1 MTTQAIE
8 RVEQWETRSFEGGYR
23 GLQTLTDREFSG
35 VVRATGGTLCMLNGT
50 VVGIVGGSID
60 DFEDADGTAYT
71 APTPALPLLIVMQER
86 SDEVRGKY
94 YTEDTPLS
102 KVDSTLSDGGF
113 TGFIQ
118 LSENVLSGDYYVV
131 YHSGRSMSVAFVGES
146 AQLLVEDEA
155 FQRADDEVGIYEVR
169 PVDIE
174 PVEIPEPETPP
185 ASSAE
190 AAAGS
195 SDTPAAEDEDSD
207 VPVSA
212 DTDAEAA
219 NDTAPDDSEPDSADP
234 AETPTDETATPST
247 VQEPDTTGGQP
258 EAATSDGAVSTERAR
273 TDDSTS
279 EPTAESRSETGTD
292 ANAAARTE
300 PVAQDSESAAG
311 ESAPPETAAES
322 PTTETDPEST
332 TPAETATQE
341 RLDGADRRA
350 QGSTAAAESTRPTTE
365 TDTDTPERTTTD
377 RPSGDRD
384 QSADT
389 ATEGPASSG
398 QSPTADQ
405 RRETGT
411 SGADRP
417 ADRSPSR
424 SGGSPSSG
432 EAVELET
439 RTLPSLDPDR
449 TWNGDERERQPEVPT
464 GESANLPSTS
474 EPEPANEHRSSGQSE
489 ATEAS
494 QSTDTATAGTSEK
507 QQPNAA
513 APPSSESESATEPE
527 PEPQA
532 ETETVAALR
541 ETIADREQRIETLE
555 ANLETTR
562 RERDELETERD
573 DLQAQV
579 ERLED
584 ELSELREELSD
595 LREEREML
603 SSQLEAHDGTDGETP
618 ERRLGQ
624 QEALDGTDLFV
635 RYASKGEPT
644 LKSAYENGATRADVN
659 QNLDVESH
667 TQFETE
673 GTVVS
678 GDSFESFLHS
688 TVEHRYVSWIVRQL
702 LFEIR
707 DTGHQDALADL
718 YDALPRIDR
727 IELNGTTAVEYTEDG
742 QTKRSQESFDVVLRD
757 RMGNPLIVANIND
770 SRQAATEDQ
779 MSSLVT
785 AATRIGESN
794 ASLAAAMF
802 VTSSFF
808 EPGALETAADATGG
822 GLLSRDKRESYVKIS
837 RKQGFHLCLVEA
849 REEQFHMAVP
859 EL

>member
-23 GLQTLTDREFSG
+23 GLQTLADREFSG

-50 VVGIVGGSID
+50 VVGIVGGTID
-60 DFEDADGTAYT
+60 DFEDADGTAY
-71 APTPALPLLIVMQER
+71 ASPTPALSLLIVMQAR
-86 SDEVRGKY
+86 SDEVRAKY

-118 LSENVLSGDYYVV
+118 LSENVLSGDYYIV
-131 YHSGRSMSVAFVGES
+131 YHGGRSMSVAFVGES
-146 AQLLVEDEA
+146 SQLLVEDEA

-174 PVEIPEPETPP
+174 PIEIPEPETQ
-185 ASSAE
+185 SESTGG

-195 SDTPAAEDEDSD
+195 SDASATDPEEVSD
-207 VPVSA
+207 PVSSE
-212 DTDAEAA
+212 TDAEAA
-219 NDTAPDDSEPDSADP
+219 NDTAPNDSDAIPADQESSAQ
-234 AETPTDETATPST
+234 TPTDETATPST
-247 VQEPDTTGGQP
+247 VGEPNTSAEQP
-258 EAATSDGAVSTERAR
+258 ESDVSDGDVSTEPAPA
-273 TDDSTS
+273 DESTS
-279 EPTAESRSETGTD
+279 ESSVEPTAETRADS
-292 ANAAARTE
+292 NAEASTE
-300 PVAQDSESAAG
+300 PTAHASESPSN
-311 ESAPPETAAES
+311 EPAPTETSAAES
-322 PTTETDPEST
+322 STTDTNSEST
-332 TPAETATQE
+332 TPAGAATQE
-341 RLDGADRRA
+341 RVDRADRHA
-350 QGSTAAAESTRPTTE
+350 QSPTESAESTRHPGE
-365 TDTDTPERTTTD
+365 DDTDTPTAGGTTAD
-377 RPSGDRD
+377 RPSEARE
-384 QSADT
+384 QSADPT
-389 ATEGPASSG
+389 TEGPTSSG
-398 QSPTADQ
+398 QSSTADQ

-411 SGADRP
+411 NGVDRP
-417 ADRSPSR
+417 AERSSSR
-424 SGGSPSSG
+424 PGESPSSG
-432 EAVELET
+432 GPVELET
-439 RTLPSLDPDR
+439 RTLPSLDPER
-449 TWNGDERERQPEVPT
+449 SWNGDKRERQPEVPT
-464 GESANLPSTS
+464 GESAKPLSSS
-474 EPEPANEHRSSGQSE
+474 EPDQASERSSTAQSDV
-489 ATEAS
+489 TDTGH
-494 QSTDTATAGTSEK
+494 STDTAPTA
-507 QQPNAA
+507 QPENQRRNAQVA
-513 APPSSESESATEPE
+513 PSSDPEPASEPE
-527 PEPQA
+527 PEPQVDA
-532 ETETVAALR
+532 ETVATLR
-541 ETIADREQRIETLE
+541 ETIEDREHRIETLE
-555 ANLETTR
+555 SNLETAR

-573 DLQAQV
+573 DLQAEL
-579 ERLED
+579 ERLEG
-584 ELSELREELSD
+584 ELSD
-595 LREEREML
+595 LRDEREML
-603 SSQLEAHDGTDGETP
+603 KSRLDAHDDADADTP

-667 TQFETE
+667 TQFESE

-678 GDSFESFLHS
+678 GESFETHLHS

-727 IELNGTTAVEYTEDG
+727 IELNGTISVEYTEDG

-757 RMGNPLIVANIND
+757 RMGNPLVVANIND